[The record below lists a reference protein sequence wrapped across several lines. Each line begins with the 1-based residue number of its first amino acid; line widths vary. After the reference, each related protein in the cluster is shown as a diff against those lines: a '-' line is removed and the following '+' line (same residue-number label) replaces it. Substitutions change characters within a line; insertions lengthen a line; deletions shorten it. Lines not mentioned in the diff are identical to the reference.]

1 MAAAEEYD
9 VAVVG
14 AGPAGSSAARA
25 AAAAGARVVLLDR
38 ADLPRYKTCG
48 GGLIGPTLAHL
59 PGEPPARAS
68 VHRASFTLR
77 GASPLE
83 RTSSEPLV
91 LTAARTELDDWLA
104 RAAVAAGAELRT
116 RCAVTGWTEGDGSV
130 ELATAAGPLRAG
142 VVIGADGTSSRLA
155 RGVGVVPA
163 RVDLGLEVELAVG
176 ALGPR
181 WADRIHLDWGPLPG
195 SYGWVFPKGDSL
207 TVGVIAARGRPD
219 ATRAYLADLL
229 RRQGLTGLR
238 VLHESGH
245 LTRCRA
251 PTSPLGAGRVL
262 LAGDAAGLLE
272 PWTREGISF
281 AVRSGELAG
290 RTAAAH
296 LGRRGHSDRALQTAY
311 AAGVAVDLAP
321 EMAAGEQCLR
331 AFERHPAV
339 FHRLLGG
346 TGLGWRQFTRL
357 TRGDTTLARAWEH
370 RTVRAAVGLLGRSPI
385 SERSQSPGG

>member
-1 MAAAEEYD
+1 MAAVEEYD

-25 AAAAGARVVLLDR
+25 AAAAGVRVVLLDR
-38 ADLPRYKTCG
+38 ADFPRYKTCG

-59 PGEPPARAS
+59 PGGPPVRAT
-68 VHRASFTLR
+68 VRRASFTLR

-83 RTSSEPLV
+83 RTSSAPLV
-91 LTAARTELDDWLA
+91 LTAARTELDDWLS
-104 RAAVAAGAELRT
+104 RAAVSAGAELRT
-116 RCAVTGWTEGDGSV
+116 GCAVTGWTERDGVV

-155 RGVGVVPA
+155 RHIGVVPA

-176 ALGPR
+176 ALDAR
-181 WADRIHLDWGPLPG
+181 WSDRIHLDWGPLPG

-296 LGRRGHSDRALQTAY
+296 LDRADDALQAAY
-311 AAGVAVDLAP
+311 AAGVAVGLAP

-331 AFERHPAV
+331 AFERHPGV
-339 FHRLLGG
+339 FHRLIGG
-346 TGLGWRQFTRL
+346 TGFGWRQFTRL
-357 TRGDTTLARAWEH
+357 TRGDTTLARAWER
-370 RTVRAAVGLLGRSPI
+370 RTVRAAVRALAPSSAGSGA
-385 SERSQSPGG
+385 GGPHARE